1 MGLSVWKRM
10 YEQPFE
16 FQHQFYVYASAW
28 ISLDSACRLNKEKK
42 GHYSTVD
49 ETFKGKREVVEL

>member
-1 MGLSVWKRM
+1 MNNH
-10 YEQPFE
+10 FE